1 MTQKPSISV
10 QDTTK
15 FLQDFFSNKFIDVT
29 LLSGGEWSQAYSFFY
44 NNQKYVIRWCNSSE
58 TFEKDAFAYTFL
70 NRDLPVPKITHTG
83 VKYKKYYAISE
94 FVEGNFI
101 ESLKAE
107 ELEITIPAL
116 LRLFDALRTADLTQT
131 SGYGGWDKQG
141 VGVHTSWREYLLD
154 VKNDSSTAAS
164 SGWLVNLKRSSM
176 GTKVFD
182 KLYEKLEKLVI
193 YCPEQRELIH
203 SDLINLNLLV
213 KDSGINGVID
223 WQCSLYGDSLY
234 DIAWFAYY
242 APWYPQ
248 FESTKLVER
257 AIDHF
262 KSTAQNTSHIEER
275 LHCYFLH
282 IGLGSIAYNSFKQDW
297 KAAGEAEKY
306 TRKITLE

>member
-1 MTQKPSISV
+1 
-10 QDTTK
+10 
-15 FLQDFFSNKFIDVT
+15 
-29 LLSGGEWSQAYSFFY
+29 LSGGEWSQAYSFFY

-101 ESLKAE
+101 DSLKAE

-116 LRLFDALRTADLTQT
+116 LRLFDALRTADLSQ
-131 SGYGGWDKQG
+131 
-141 VGVHTSWREYLLD
+141 
-154 VKNDSSTAAS
+154 A

-203 SDLINLNLLV
+203 SDLLNFNLLV
-213 KDSGINGVID
+213 KDSEINGVID

-234 DIAWFAYY
+234 DIALFAYY

-275 LHCYFLH
+275 LHCYLLH